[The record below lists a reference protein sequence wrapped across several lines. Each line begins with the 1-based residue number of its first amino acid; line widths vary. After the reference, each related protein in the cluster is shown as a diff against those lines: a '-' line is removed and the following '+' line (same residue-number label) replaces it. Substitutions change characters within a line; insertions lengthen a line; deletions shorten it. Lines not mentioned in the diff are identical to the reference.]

1 MIEFCAL
8 NDYAKGRTSN
18 AIDAS
23 KDLEHFGS
31 LQEGDFIC
39 TILNVYGALPFFVQR
54 CVRQNVSSLVCIAF
68 YDPGSIGGTPPIACC
83 ILFNIMARN
92 LL

>member
-23 KDLEHFGS
+23 KDLEHFSS

-39 TILNVYGALPFFVQR
+39 TILNVYGVLLFFVQR
-54 CVRQNVSSLVCIAF
+54 YVRQNISSLVYIAF
-68 YDPGSIGGTPPIACC
+68 YDTSSIGGIPPIACH
-83 ILFNIMARN
+83 ILFNIMACN